1 MQRGV
6 VLFCTCGANV
16 GLVEPPIAAAL
27 ISSSVTLI
35 SVGIAALT
43 LGHNQ
48 RKDRIEREGN
58 EVARQAAET
67 NRVEAMK
74 IAEDNRLEAM
84 QISAHRRSEDAD
96 RAERSKAYAEFLVAE
111 SARGDAFNDYAAAR
125 KLLNHKKFKGGTP
138 EEEARLSEV
147 NAKIETAS
155 DAIDR
160 ARVAAWLPLSVM
172 RLVASQD
179 VMRAANAYDKAI
191 ADSNPRREK
200 VKPVFLQFERK
211 RDLIEAFVV
220 ASRADLGRT
229 ALEDRAL
236 ASIDEPSTEAEPGV
250 EDVARSE
257 NVE

>member
-1 MQRGV
+1 VQCSV
-6 VLFCTCGANV
+6 NV
-16 GLVEPPIAAAL
+16 GFVETPIIAAL

-43 LGHNQ
+43 LGHSQNE
-48 RKDRIEREGN
+48 DRSERDRN
-58 EVARQAAET
+58 ELARETAEI
-67 NRVEAMK
+67 NRIEAMK
-74 IAEDNRLEAM
+74 IAEANRLEAM
-84 QISAHRRSEDAD
+84 TISARRRSEDAD
-96 RAERSKAYAEFLVAE
+96 RSDRSKAYADFLVAQ

-125 KLLNHKKFKGGTP
+125 KLLNHRPFKRGTP
-138 EEEARLSEV
+138 EEEARLTEV
-147 NAKIETAS
+147 NVKIAAAS
-155 DAIDR
+155 EAIDR

-179 VMRAANAYDKAI
+179 VMRTANAYDKAV

-236 ASIDEPSTEAEPGV
+236 TSVDEPKNETEPDV
-250 EDVARSE
+250 EKGGAQSE
-257 NVE
+257 DAD